1 MSGHLGDLFTQAH
14 TNCMKIYT
22 PNHSKMNTKIEV
34 QFVASAVENYFDRR
48 GMNRPEQLHHLN
60 V

>member
-1 MSGHLGDLFTQAH
+1 MHLGDLFAQTH
-14 TNCMKIYT
+14 TNCIKIYT
-22 PNHSKMNTKIEV
+22 PNRSKMNAKIEV
-34 QFVASAVENYFDRR
+34 QFVASAVENYFDQH

>member
-1 MSGHLGDLFTQAH
+1 
-14 TNCMKIYT
+14 MKIYS
-22 PNHSKMNTKIEV
+22 PNRSKMNAKREV
-34 QFVASAVENYFDRR
+34 QFVASAVENYFDQH